1 MNRSARR
8 VRGRVA
14 RPRWNHLRPFTFC
27 VSADA
32 AALLASFDDLGLLST
47 RDAAD
52 AARDD
57 VVSLLPELRD
67 LAMVR
72 TSRVWVVRC
81 CLPMPHRGADCAPL
95 SPARKT
101 VRARRVGG

>member
-1 MNRSARR
+1 
-8 VRGRVA
+8 
-14 RPRWNHLRPFTFC
+14 
-27 VSADA
+27 
-32 AALLASFDDLGLLST
+32 LASFDDFGLLST

-72 TSRVWVVRC
+72 NLSELGLVRRS
-81 CLPMPHRGADCAPL
+81 PPNHREADCGPRYAR
-95 SPARKT
+95 RKT
-101 VRARRVGG
+101 VRGVALGG